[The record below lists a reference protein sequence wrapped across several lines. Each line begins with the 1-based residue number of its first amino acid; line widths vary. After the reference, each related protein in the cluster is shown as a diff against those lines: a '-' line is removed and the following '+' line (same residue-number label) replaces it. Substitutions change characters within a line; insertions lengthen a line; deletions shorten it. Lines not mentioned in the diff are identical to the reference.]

1 MDGTKK
7 GDRFRT
13 GAKNHAECMCMKQIK
28 ILLFVSVVG
37 FLLSSCVTAR
47 KVNYMQEP
55 DRHIPSYADTLSFE
69 DYQLRIGDRLYVY
82 VYSLDEKIQ
91 QMYNAGGSN
100 AAQMRQQMGSGS
112 MYGSYDLYTYL
123 IDEEGNIDFP
133 TIGKQFVQG
142 KTTREVKL
150 QLEEELSKLLQEIP
164 GYATI
169 SVEVNI
175 VNRSFSVIGAQSG
188 RYTIN
193 KEKMTI
199 FEALALIGD
208 LSEFNSRKEIKLVRE
223 KNGVTTIKTFD
234 ARSEDIVNSEYYYIE
249 PNDII
254 YIRQIPGYSFGI
266 NHVTTVIGV
275 TAATISF
282 GVFIYSIVQTGINH
296 VNKYYGKEAA
306 K

>member
-1 MDGTKK
+1 MIKL
-7 GDRFRT
+7 
-13 GAKNHAECMCMKQIK
+13 KNIF
-28 ILLFVSVVG
+28 LFAVVA
-37 FLLSSCVTAR
+37 LALSSCVTAR
-47 KVNYMQEP
+47 KVNYMQKP
-55 DRHIPSYADTLSFE
+55 DKYIPSYTDTLSFE

-82 VYSLDEKIQ
+82 VYSLDEKIM

-100 AAQMRQQMGSGS
+100 ASQMRQQMGSGGVN
-112 MYGSYDLYTYL
+112 GSYDLYTYL

-133 TIGKQFVQG
+133 TIGKVNVQN
-142 KTTREVKL
+142 KTTREVKY
-150 QLEEELSKLLQEIP
+150 QLEDELSKLLKEIP
-164 GYATI
+164 GYSTI

-188 RYTIN
+188 RYAIT

-199 FEALALIGD
+199 FEALALAGD
-208 LSEFNSRKEIKLVRE
+208 LGEFNSRKEIKLVRE

-234 ARSEDIVNSEYYYIE
+234 ARSEDLVNSEYYYIE

-296 VNKYYGKEAA
+296 VKKYHSK
-306 K
+306 

>member
-1 MDGTKK
+1 M
-7 GDRFRT
+7 R
-13 GAKNHAECMCMKQIK
+13 K
-28 ILLFVSVVG
+28 IQNILFLALVG

-55 DRHIPSYADTLSFE
+55 DRYIPSYADTLSFE
-69 DYQLRIGDRLYVY
+69 DYVLRIGDRLYVY
-82 VYSLDEKIQ
+82 VYSTDENVQK
-91 QMYNAGGSN
+91 MYNAGGVNSS
-100 AAQMRQQMGSGS
+100 QMRQQMGNGALG
-112 MYGSYDLYTYL
+112 GSYDLYTYL

-133 TIGKQFVQG
+133 TIGKIYVQG
-142 KTTREVKL
+142 MTTRDVKHK
-150 QLEEELSKLLQEIP
+150 LEEELGTLLKEIP
-164 GYATI
+164 GYSTI

-175 VNRSFSVIGAQSG
+175 VNRSFSIIGAQSG
-188 RYTIN
+188 RYMIN

-199 FEALALIGD
+199 FEALALAGD
-208 LSEFNSRKEIKLVRE
+208 LGEFNSRKEIKLVRE

-234 ARSEDIVNSEYYYIE
+234 ARSKDLVNSEYYYIE

-296 VNKYYGKEAA
+296 VNKYYGKKSSSTTEGGA

>member
-1 MDGTKK
+1 MKK
-7 GDRFRT
+7 IQF
-13 GAKNHAECMCMKQIK
+13 
-28 ILLFVSVVG
+28 ILFLALVSWA
-37 FLLSSCVTAR
+37 LSSCVTAR
-47 KVNYMQEP
+47 KVNYMQKP
-55 DRHIPSYADTLSFE
+55 DKQIPSYADTLSFE

-82 VYSLDEKIQ
+82 VYSLDEKTM

-100 AAQMRQQMGSGS
+100 SSQMRQQMGNGNLS
-112 MYGSYDLYTYL
+112 GSYDLYTYL
-123 IDEEGNIDFP
+123 VDEEGNIDFP
-133 TIGKQFVQG
+133 TIGKVYVQNM
-142 KTTREVKL
+142 TSREVK
-150 QLEEELSKLLQEIP
+150 QVLEEELGKLLKEIP
-164 GYATI
+164 GYNTI

-175 VNRSFSVIGAQSG
+175 VNRSFSIIGAQSG
-188 RYTIN
+188 RYSIN

-199 FEALALIGD
+199 FEALAMAGD
-208 LSEFNSRKEIKLVRE
+208 LGEFNSRKEIKLVRE

-234 ARSEDIVNSEYYYIE
+234 ARSEDIINSEYYYIE

-296 VNKYYGKEAA
+296 VKKHYGK
-306 K
+306 

>member
-1 MDGTKK
+1 MKK
-7 GDRFRT
+7 
-13 GAKNHAECMCMKQIK
+13 
-28 ILLFVSVVG
+28 LFYIFIVG
-37 FLLSSCVTAR
+37 LALSSCVTAR
-47 KVNYMQEP
+47 KVNYMQKP
-55 DRHIPSYADTLSFE
+55 DNQIPSYADTLSYE
-69 DYQLRIGDRLYVY
+69 DYVLRIGDRLYVY
-82 VYSLDEKIQ
+82 VYSLNEDVQK
-91 QMYNAGGSN
+91 MYNAGGANSS
-100 AAQMRQQMGSGS
+100 QMRQQMGNGGG

-123 IDEEGNIDFP
+123 VDEEGNIDFP
-133 TIGKQFVQG
+133 TIGKIPVQG

-150 QLEEELSKLLQEIP
+150 KLEQELGSLLQEIP
-164 GYATI
+164 GYSMV

-175 VNRSFSVIGAQSG
+175 VNRSFSIIGAKSG
-188 RYTIN
+188 RYQIN

-199 FEALALIGD
+199 FEALAMAGD
-208 LSEFNSRKEIKLVRE
+208 LGEFNSRKEIKLVRE

-282 GVFIYSIVQTGINH
+282 GVFIYTIVQTGINH
-296 VNKYYGKEAA
+296 VKKNINGEYKK
-306 K
+306 

>member
-1 MDGTKK
+1 MKK
-7 GDRFRT
+7 
-13 GAKNHAECMCMKQIK
+13 
-28 ILLFVSVVG
+28 LFYI
-37 FLLSSCVTAR
+37 FMMALALSSCVTAR

-55 DRHIPSYADTLSFE
+55 DKHIPAYADTLAFE
-69 DYQLRIGDRLYVY
+69 DYELRIGDRLYVY
-82 VYSLDEKIQ
+82 VYSLDETIMK
-91 QMYNAGGSN
+91 MYNAGGTS
-100 AAQMRQQMGSGS
+100 ASQMRQQMGYGGGT
-112 MYGSYDLYTYL
+112 YGSYDLYTYL

-133 TIGKQFVQG
+133 TIGKQYVQG
-142 KTTREVKL
+142 KTTREVKK
-150 QLEEELSKLLQEIP
+150 QLEQELGTLLQELP
-164 GYATI
+164 GYSTV

-199 FEALALIGD
+199 FEALAMVGD
-208 LSEFNSRKEIKLVRE
+208 LGEFNSRKEIKLVRE

-234 ARSEDIVNSEYYYIE
+234 VRSKDIINSEYYYIE

-254 YIRQIPGYSFGI
+254 YIRQIPGYSFGV

-282 GVFIYSIVQTGINH
+282 GVFVYSIVQTGINH
-296 VNKYYGKEAA
+296 VNKYYGKGGS

>member
-1 MDGTKK
+1 M
-7 GDRFRT
+7 
-13 GAKNHAECMCMKQIK
+13 
-28 ILLFVSVVG
+28 ILKFKYLFFLAVVG
-37 FLLSSCVTAR
+37 FALSSCVTAR

-55 DRHIPSYADTLSFE
+55 DRHIPSYADTLAFE
-69 DYQLRIGDRLYVY
+69 DYELRIGDRLYVY
-82 VYSLDEKIQ
+82 VYSLGT
-91 QMYNAGGSN
+91 NAS
-100 AAQMRQQMGSGS
+100 QMRQQMGNGGGT
-112 MYGSYDLYTYL
+112 YGSYDLYTYL
-123 IDEEGNIDFP
+123 IDEDGNIDFP
-133 TIGKQFVQG
+133 TIGKQYVQG
-142 KTTREVKL
+142 KTTREVKK
-150 QLEEELSKLLQEIP
+150 QLEQELSTLLQELP
-164 GYATI
+164 GYSTV

-188 RYTIN
+188 RYPIN

-199 FEALALIGD
+199 FEALAMAGD
-208 LSEFNSRKEIKLVRE
+208 LGEFNSRKEIKLVRE

-234 ARSEDIVNSEYYYIE
+234 ARSKDIVNSEYYYIE

-282 GVFIYSIVQTGINH
+282 GVFVYSIVQTGINH
-296 VNKYYGKEAA
+296 VNKYYGKGGS

>member
-1 MDGTKK
+1 M
-7 GDRFRT
+7 
-13 GAKNHAECMCMKQIK
+13 
-28 ILLFVSVVG
+28 ILKFKYLFFLAVVG
-37 FLLSSCVTAR
+37 FALSSCVTAR

-55 DRHIPSYADTLSFE
+55 DKYIPHYADTLSFE

-82 VYSLDEKIQ
+82 VYSLDEKIMK
-91 QMYNAGGSN
+91 MYNAGGSN
-100 AAQMRQQMGSGS
+100 ASQMRQQMSQRS
-112 MYGSYDLYTYL
+112 SYGSYDLYTYL

-133 TIGKQFVQG
+133 TIGKQYVEG
-142 KTTREVKL
+142 KTTREVKF
-150 QLEEELSKLLQEIP
+150 QLEEELSKLLAEIP
-164 GYATI
+164 GYSTV

-188 RYTIN
+188 RYMIN

-199 FEALALIGD
+199 FEALAMAGD
-208 LSEFNSRKEIKLVRE
+208 LGEFNSRKEIKLVRE

-234 ARSEDIVNSEYYYIE
+234 ARSKDIINSEYYYIE

-282 GVFIYSIVQTGINH
+282 GVLIYTIVQTGINH
-296 VNKYYGKEAA
+296 VNKYYGNGGSK
-306 K
+306 

>member
-1 MDGTKK
+1 MIYKFK
-7 GDRFRT
+7 YLL
-13 GAKNHAECMCMKQIK
+13 
-28 ILLFVSVVG
+28 ILAVVG
-37 FLLSSCVTAR
+37 FALSSCVTAR

-55 DRHIPSYADTLSFE
+55 DKYIPHYADTLSYE
-69 DYQLRIGDRLYVY
+69 EYALRIGDRLYVY
-82 VYSLDEKIQ
+82 VYSLDENIQ
-91 QMYNAGGSN
+91 RMYNSGGSN
-100 AAQMRQQMGSGS
+100 ASQMRQQMASGGT
-112 MYGSYDLYTYL
+112 YGSYDLYTYL
-123 IDEEGNIDFP
+123 VDEEGNIDFP
-133 TIGKQFVQG
+133 TIGKLAVQG

-150 QLEEELSKLLQEIP
+150 LLEEELSKLLKEIP
-164 GYATI
+164 GYSTV

-188 RYTIN
+188 RYMIN

-199 FEALALIGD
+199 FEALAMAGD
-208 LSEFNSRKEIKLVRE
+208 LGEFNSRKEIKLIRE

-234 ARSEDIVNSEYYYIE
+234 ARSEDLVNSEYYYIE

-254 YIRQIPGYSFGI
+254 YIRHIQGYSFGI

-282 GVFIYSIVQTGINH
+282 GVFIYTIVQTGINH
-296 VNKYYGKEAA
+296 VNKYYGKGAN